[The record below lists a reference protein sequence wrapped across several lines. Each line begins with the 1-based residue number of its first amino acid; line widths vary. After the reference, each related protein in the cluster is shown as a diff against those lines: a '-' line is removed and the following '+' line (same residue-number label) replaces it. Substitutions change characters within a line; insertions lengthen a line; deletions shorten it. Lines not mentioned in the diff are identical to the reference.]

1 MSEWA
6 KKFAREESGQ
16 AVTEYVLLMS
26 VALGSAIVIS
36 KGLMAA
42 IDRFT
47 LALGAQLEKDLKAG
61 RAPSAVWRN

>member
-6 KKFAREESGQ
+6 KKFARDESGQ

-26 VALGSAIVIS
+26 IALGSAIAIS
-36 KGLMAA
+36 KGMMRVL
-42 IDRFT
+42 DRFT

-61 RAPSAVWRN
+61 RAPSVIWKN